1 MYHSIE
7 PREAIESLTGKQRE
21 VMDLLLHHNTTK
33 QIARELGISP
43 STVDQRIMA
52 VREKWGTIDRNE
64 TARLYGH
71 FLEICGKSPC
81 GFSQVEPFPPAR
93 PQDYGDLPR
102 SPQFEIADVSPPGRL
117 NSPWFEPD
125 RSRWALEAFDA
136 RFGKKGRVML
146 IIALAFALA
155 ATLLLSLS
163 IAAAIDHL
171 L

>member
-1 MYHSIE
+1 MYTDLDPHQ
-7 PREAIESLTGKQRE
+7 AIAGLTVKQSE
-21 VMDLLLHHNTTK
+21 VMDLLLLHNTTK
-33 QIARELGISP
+33 QIARHLGISP

-52 VREKWGTIDRNE
+52 VRDKWGTIDRNE

-71 FLEICGKSPC
+71 FLEMCGKSPC
-81 GFSQVEPFPPAR
+81 GFSQVEPLPPAQ
-93 PQDYGDLPR
+93 PEDYGDLPR
-102 SPQFEIADVSPPGRL
+102 SPEFEIADVSLLGRL
-117 NSPWFEPD
+117 NTHWYEPD

-136 RFGKKGRVML
+136 RFGKKGRVAL

-163 IAAAIDHL
+163 IASAIDHL